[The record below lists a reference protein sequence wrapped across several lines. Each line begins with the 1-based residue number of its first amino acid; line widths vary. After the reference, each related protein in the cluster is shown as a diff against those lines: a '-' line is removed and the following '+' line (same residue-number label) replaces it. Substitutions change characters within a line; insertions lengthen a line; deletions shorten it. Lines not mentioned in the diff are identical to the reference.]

1 MHLVVEG
8 KLEEEEEEELAN
20 VASLERAAQV
30 EVGQNV
36 DVWAWVP

>member
-8 KLEEEEEEELAN
+8 KLEEEEELAN

-30 EVGQNV
+30 EAGQNV